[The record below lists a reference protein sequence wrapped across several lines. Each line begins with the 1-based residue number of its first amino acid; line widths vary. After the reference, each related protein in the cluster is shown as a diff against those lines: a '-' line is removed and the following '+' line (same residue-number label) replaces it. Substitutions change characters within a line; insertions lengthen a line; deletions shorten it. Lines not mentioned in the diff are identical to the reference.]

1 MPPRPRSARCRPQL
15 RYRMSPWSGVQA
27 LRGTERP
34 GDGCGCEAGRGPGP
48 CSSPRTNSLPSS
60 STARTLLDPRFKGRI
75 ETILPE
81 GVNTDH
87 WKQALVYKVK
97 ELMLSE

>member
-1 MPPRPRSARCRPQL
+1 MPPRPRSARPV
-15 RYRMSPWSGVQA
+15 SPPAALLLGAGVQA

-34 GDGCGCEAGRGPGP
+34 GDGRGCAAGRGPGP
-48 CSSPRTNSLPSS
+48 CSSPRTTNLPSS

-81 GVNTDH
+81 GANTDH

-97 ELMLSE
+97 ELMLCE